1 VRHLVE
7 LHGGTV
13 EVSSAGAGQGS
24 TFTVKLPVAI
34 AKTGEP
40 EEARPPRGRVHP
52 TAAVTVST
60 PGPSLRGLRVLV
72 VDDDRDGLD
81 MVATIL
87 MNGGAEVRTCG
98 SAAEGLEAV
107 QAWRPDVLI
116 SDIEMPGEDGYTFIR
131 RVRALDTGK
140 TARTPAVAL
149 TAYGRVEDRLRTL
162 SAGYSM
168 HVPKPVDATELAT
181 VVASL
186 AGRT

>member
-13 EVSSAGAGQGS
+13 EASSAGEGQGS
-24 TFTVKLPVAI
+24 TFTVKIPVAI
-34 AKTGEP
+34 TR
-40 EEARPPRGRVHP
+40 EESASSRGRVHP
-52 TAAVTVST
+52 TAAMMVST
-60 PGPSLRGLRVLV
+60 LGPTLRGLRILV

-81 MVATIL
+81 LVATML
-87 MNGGAEVRTCG
+87 VNAGAEVRPCS
-98 SAAEGLEAV
+98 SAAEAFAAV
-107 QAWRPDVLI
+107 QAWRPDVLV
-116 SDIEMPGEDGYTFIR
+116 SDIEMPGEDGYALIR
-131 RVRALDTGK
+131 QVRGLADTK
-140 TARTPAVAL
+140 VARTPAVAL

-168 HVPKPVDATELAT
+168 HVPKPVDPAELAT